1 MASSPMSEFEDSYE
15 AELREGDSRLESA
28 FLEYQIRHLEP
39 HTPQWIAA
47 DATVA
52 EAVQR
57 MVECKIGCVL
67 VGGTDALEG
76 IFTER
81 DLLRRV
87 VGEGRDPAATTVRD
101 VMTPKPDSL
110 TADHRVAYAL
120 KKMVLRAYRHI
131 PVLDKDGKAV
141 GIVSA
146 RDVSRFIA
154 SLFPES
160 TLNLPPGDELK
171 NPDMLHGG

>member
-28 FLEYQIRHLEP
+28 FLEHQIRHLEP
-39 HTPQWIAA
+39 HVPQWISA

-67 VGGTDALEG
+67 VGKTEQLDG

-87 VGEGRDPAATTVRD
+87 VGEGRQAGETLVRE
-101 VMTPKPDSL
+101 VMTPSPDCL
-110 TADHRVAYAL
+110 TADHRIAYAL

-131 PVLDKDGKAV
+131 PVLDREGKAV

-154 SLFPES
+154 TLFPES
-160 TLNLPPGDELK
+160 TLNLPPGDEIK
-171 NPDMLHGG
+171 NTDVVDGG